1 MYIFNRRQDEELDA
15 LSASVQRIEGVGLTI
30 HDELVGQV
38 FPSCMCNNS
47 YGHPLPRLVIPF
59 FMQKCIFYCI
69 FIKLSN
75 PSSCQ
80 YLRSVSHCSGE
91 AFGWAEPRDG
101 NYFKSARLCAG
112 LYLLLHLNTICHEP
126 SSSFPPH
133 FLNSSACISWN
144 CMFAKVVSV

>member
-15 LSASVQRIEGVGLTI
+15 LSASVQRIGGVGLTI

-101 NYFKSARLCAG
+101 NYFKSAWLCAG
-112 LYLLLHLNTICHEP
+112 VFCIFCSISMHFVMSLLQPFPLIFWIVQRASHEI
-126 SSSFPPH
+126 
-133 FLNSSACISWN
+133 ACLLR
-144 CMFAKVVSV
+144 

>member
-38 FPSCMCNNS
+38 FPCCMYNNS

-80 YLRSVSHCSGE
+80 YLHSISHYSWE

-101 NYFKSARLCAG
+101 NYFKSAWLCAG
-112 LYLLLHLNTICHEP
+112 VLCIFCSIPIHFVASLLQPYLIFWTVQRASHEI
-126 SSSFPPH
+126 
-133 FLNSSACISWN
+133 ACLPR
-144 CMFAKVVSV
+144 

>member
-38 FPSCMCNNS
+38 FPCCMYNSS
-47 YGHPLPRLVIPF
+47 YGHPLPRSLFHAEVHILLSFSSNIQTLPRGSIYILF
-59 FMQKCIFYCI
+59 PLFRRSFWVNWTSRW
-69 FIKLSN
+69 KLL
-75 PSSCQ
+75 Q
-80 YLRSVSHCSGE
+80 IGLT
-91 AFGWAEPRDG
+91 
-101 NYFKSARLCAG
+101 LCRCV